1 MFTDMA
7 NKPNA
12 ELDLQIE
19 NDESDMRYPILKKL
33 EPLELIQPDK
43 DKLLKIVRAYNNSDP
58 MVTLENQGYIYIISG
73 LLEFFNQSE
82 VQVYHFLIKLMF
94 DFNWR

>member
-1 MFTDMA
+1 MFNDMA

-19 NDESDMRYPILKKL
+19 NDESDMRYPIMKTE
-33 EPLELIQPDK
+33 EPRELIHPDK
-43 DKLLKIVRAYNNSDP
+43 DKLLKVVRAYGNSDP
-58 MVTLENQGYIYIISG
+58 MVTLENQGYVYIISG
-73 LLEFFNQSE
+73 LLELFNQSDI
-82 VQVYHFLIKLMF
+82 QVYHFLVKLMF